1 MDIKWHSHGDWARSG
16 KEDPGEDWTDDSS
29 LSDSD
34 GSPSVRLSVCLCR
47 QPFYD
52 GERAKWRRR
61 LQGNRFKPGSRERV
75 TKVKTSKPQFPC

>member
-16 KEDPGEDWTDDSS
+16 KEGRPWGRLDDSS
-29 LSDSD
+29 QSDSD
-34 GSPSVRLSVCLCR
+34 GMAERQSVRLCR

-61 LQGNRFKPGSRERV
+61 LQGNRFKPGSRKSHQSENV
-75 TKVKTSKPQFPC
+75 